1 MSQIKI
7 ENLTF
12 HYDGSYDNVFENASF
27 QLDTDWKLG
36 FIGRNGKGKTTLL
49 KLLTGEYEYQGKIYS
64 SVGFDYFPFEVK
76 DKDEITKTVMRNM
89 IAPFDLWERQ
99 MEELTACKTDEA
111 LAEYGEILERFMA
124 NDGYTVNERI
134 EAEAMKLGV
143 SSEALRRPWNTLS
156 GGEQVKLTL
165 GILFLKKNRFLLID
179 EPTNHLDIDGRE
191 AVADYLSQ
199 KKGFILVSHDRY
211 FLDRIID
218 HVLSINKVNI
228 EVVRGNYSSWLENKN
243 RLENDQRIQSAELKK
258 DISRLESSLKRTAGW
273 SFEIEKSKKGA
284 ADKGFVGA
292 QSAKMMKR
300 AKAIES
306 RRQREIDEKSSLLQN
321 EEQVFP
327 LKLHI
332 LPCPKKRIITA
343 HNLSMGYGGN
353 ELFNGLSFTVDEG
366 ERIALCGKNG
376 SGKSSLLKLILGDE
390 QLIGGLLSVAS
401 RLQISYIPQDSSFL
415 KGTLSDYAKA
425 EQLDESLFKTILQK
439 LDFSRNQFE
448 KDMSDFS
455 QGQKKKVLIAQSL
468 SREASLFVWDEPLNY
483 IDVLSR
489 VQIENLILEYQPTL
503 LFIEHDRLFQEKIAT
518 RKIVIE

>member
-1 MSQIKI
+1 
-7 ENLTF
+7 
-12 HYDGSYDNVFENASF
+12 
-27 QLDTDWKLG
+27 
-36 FIGRNGKGKTTLL
+36 
-49 KLLTGEYEYQGKIYS
+49 
-64 SVGFDYFPFEVK
+64 
-76 DKDEITKTVMRNM
+76 
-89 IAPFDLWERQ
+89 
-99 MEELTACKTDEA
+99 
-111 LAEYGEILERFMA
+111 
-124 NDGYTVNERI
+124 
-134 EAEAMKLGV
+134 
-143 SSEALRRPWNTLS
+143 
-156 GGEQVKLTL
+156 
-165 GILFLKKNRFLLID
+165 
-179 EPTNHLDIDGRE
+179 
-191 AVADYLSQ
+191 
-199 KKGFILVSHDRY
+199 
-211 FLDRIID
+211 
-218 HVLSINKVNI
+218 
-228 EVVRGNYSSWLENKN
+228 
-243 RLENDQRIQSAELKK
+243 
-258 DISRLESSLKRTAGW
+258 
-273 SFEIEKSKKGA
+273 
-284 ADKGFVGA
+284 
-292 QSAKMMKR
+292 
-300 AKAIES
+300 
-306 RRQREIDEKSSLLQN
+306 
-321 EEQVFP
+321 
-327 LKLHI
+327 
-332 LPCPKKRIITA
+332 
-343 HNLSMGYGGN
+343 MGYGGN